1 MVSYKTESQTKVGA
15 DEVLVCLDP
24 EGEPTFNRQDN
35 LAAFHRRHL
44 QVTLEVMIPRWANV
58 RNFGLLLLFEML
70 PDGYTSACCSGNPYP
85 PKLNIIRL
93 CYS

>member
-24 EGEPTFNRQDN
+24 EGKPTFNRLDN

-44 QVTLEVMIPRWANV
+44 QVTLEVMIPCWANKTSD
-58 RNFGLLLLFEML
+58 FLLLFEML